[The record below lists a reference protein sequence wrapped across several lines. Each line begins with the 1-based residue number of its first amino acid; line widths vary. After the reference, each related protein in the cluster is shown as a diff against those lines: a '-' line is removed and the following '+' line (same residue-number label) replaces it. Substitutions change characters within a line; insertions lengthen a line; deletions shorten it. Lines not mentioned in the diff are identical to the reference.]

1 MDEGKPIG
9 RFAANFIANKLEE
22 FERAAGTTSGRW
34 PQLFAQHFTDHVD
47 RLAGRM
53 RRPDLREHLLNK
65 AEGTGNY
72 LGREPREG
80 RFEYDSRLDAL
91 RFQGETPDSW
101 KQVDFEG
108 QWVRKSADER
118 ARYVT
123 GYFGEDSRT
132 QNDYPGVQIE
142 KNGVVGP
149 VKWAREQPNGQDA
162 QEFAEGMLDRHL
174 GFEAPRIEPAAIK
187 DIMRRQELS
196 ERLGAKVL
204 SKEYKKYIKQ
214 SAAIGERAAQKYGST
229 EPPERELPPP
239 SRSR

>member
-1 MDEGKPIG
+1 MDEGKPIS
-9 RFAANFIANKLEE
+9 RFATNFIANKLQE
-22 FERAAGTTSGRW
+22 FERLAGTTSGRW
-34 PQLFAQHFTDHVD
+34 PELFAQHFTDHVD

-53 RRPDLREHLLNK
+53 QRPELRERLLDK

-80 RFEYDSRLDAL
+80 RFEYDSGLDAL
-91 RFQGETPDSW
+91 RFKGETPDSW

-123 GYFGEDSRT
+123 GHFGEDSRT

-149 VKWAREQPNGQDA
+149 VKWAREQPNAQDE

-174 GFEAPRIEPAAIK
+174 GFEAPKIQPSSFAEIRKAHA
-187 DIMRRQELS
+187 MS
-196 ERLGAKVL
+196 EQLAAKVL
-204 SKEYKKYIKQ
+204 TKPYQKYIKQ
-214 SAAIGERAAQKYGST
+214 SAAIGESAAQKYGSD
-229 EPPERELPPP
+229 EPVERELPPP
-239 SRSR
+239 SRLR